1 MKKYLAIFAIVCLV
15 GLVSA
20 AGVFIGS
27 LFSDRSMN
35 EHEGI
40 QNSDSKTNDL
50 PNLNH

>member
-20 AGVFIGS
+20 AGVFIGA
-27 LFSDRSMN
+27 LFSDPSMD

-40 QNSDSKTNDL
+40 QSPDSNTNDL
-50 PNLNH
+50 PNLNY